1 MRGNYFAAATA
12 DLNYRSVV
20 EVGDTLELTVTDA
33 HGNIAS
39 ERFNFTVN
47 PMNLAHAVLNVTLDA
62 IGTPKQNLLLQ
73 NYPNPFNPETWI
85 PYRLSEDGQVA
96 ISIYDTKGTV
106 IRTLSLGYQSAG
118 FYQDQERAA
127 YWDGCNGLG
136 EPVASGVYFYQLT
149 TSSFQQTRRM
159 LILK

>member
-1 MRGNYFAAATA
+1 M
-12 DLNYRSVV
+12 
-20 EVGDTLELTVTDA
+20 
-33 HGNIAS
+33 
-39 ERFNFTVN
+39 
-47 PMNLAHAVLNVTLDA
+47 
-62 IGTPKQNLLLQ
+62 
-73 NYPNPFNPETWI
+73 
-85 PYRLSEDGQVA
+85 A

-149 TSSFQQTRRM
+149 TSSFQQTRRNFE
-159 LILK
+159 IEFNVYAFPAT